1 MVVRSPVFAFEEAG
15 TMTVLVPL
23 NRLVVVVPGVLSG
36 RFFERLRTL
45 EARSVVQSWTLRQ
58 LLPKRARAAG

>member
-1 MVVRSPVFAFEEAG
+1 MRSTVFAFEEAG

-23 NRLVVVVPGVLSG
+23 NRLVVVVPGVPSG

-45 EARSVVQSWTLRQ
+45 EARSVVQSWTLRH